1 MNTLMRTLT
10 VLALTSLL
18 YSGSALAGPFFN
30 TDEPLTPANG
40 GEASGPSFNSDS
52 TSPAGSLPSTVES
65 PPAEPR
71 PTQEFVESKAE
82 SLWLT
87 YSINPLYKRFISNEA
102 GQTEGVELEFSLPFT
117 NRSEDR
123 VFTALKDVQL
133 VLACTV
139 ETPSGKANVEIRHS
153 DPLRKLK
160 KQRGPGKRVTIVY
173 KLKADES
180 CVLSKDE
187 GVAWEDIAL
196 KLPSDWWGY
205 KIKLNYTVVS
215 RDF

>member
-10 VLALTSLL
+10 VLVLTSLL
-18 YSGSALAGPFFN
+18 YSGSALAGPSFN

-40 GEASGPSFNSDS
+40 GESSGPSFNSDS

-87 YSINPLYKRFISNEA
+87 YSINPLGKSYISDAA
-102 GQTEGVELEFSLPFT
+102 GQTEYVELEFSLGFT

-123 VFTALKDVQL
+123 VFTQAFGD
-133 VLACTV
+133 
-139 ETPSGKANVEIRHS
+139 PS
-153 DPLRKLK
+153 P
-160 KQRGPGKRVTIVY
+160 QPCRG
-173 KLKADES
+173 
-180 CVLSKDE
+180 
-187 GVAWEDIAL
+187 
-196 KLPSDWWGY
+196 
-205 KIKLNYTVVS
+205 
-215 RDF
+215 

>member
-1 MNTLMRTLT
+1 M
-10 VLALTSLL
+10 
-18 YSGSALAGPFFN
+18 AGPSFN
-30 TDEPLTPANG
+30 TDEPLAPANG
-40 GEASGPSFNSDS
+40 GEASGPSFNSDA

-87 YSINPLYKRFISNEA
+87 YSINPLGKSFISSEA

-139 ETPSGKANVEIRHS
+139 EPPSGKANVEIRHS
-153 DPLRKLK
+153 SPLRKLK
-160 KQRGPGKRVTIVY
+160 KQCGPGERVTIVY
-173 KLKADES
+173 KLKTDES
-180 CVLSKDE
+180 CILSKDE
-187 GVAWEDIAL
+187 GVTWEDITL
-196 KLPSDWWGY
+196 KLLSDWWGY
-205 KIKLNYTVVS
+205 KIRNQYSVISQKY
-215 RDF
+215 